1 MKIYN
6 KHFKIIFFLIQA
18 LKETLPQGVAYMHEG
33 LSTNDRRLVEQLFDS
48 GAIQIAVVTRSLCF
62 SLNIDAYLVIVM
74 DTQFYNGRIH
84 V

>member
-1 MKIYN
+1 ML
-6 KHFKIIFFLIQA
+6 FQA

-33 LSTNDRRLVEQLFDS
+33 LSTNDRRVVEQLFDS

-62 SLNIDAYLVIVM
+62 SLNINAYLVIIM
-74 DTQFYNGRIH
+74 DTQFYNGHLH

>member
-1 MKIYN
+1 M
-6 KHFKIIFFLIQA
+6 
-18 LKETLPQGVAYMHEG
+18 PQGVAYMHEG